1 VRIEEFLE
9 RLKGVRENG
18 ADSWMACCPA
28 HDDKNPS
35 MSVSA
40 KGGKILVHCHAG
52 CTAEAVVDALGLEM
66 KDLFLVERSSTIN
79 AGDGG
84 SSRNAGDGAEGAE
97 AKVWD
102 GEKKKRSGSHGKW
115 VCDYEYHDEFGVVI
129 YKQSRYVKDD
139 GKKTFILKHP
149 DPSSPFGWGYGL
161 KKIGRN
167 RVPYHLPEVIAAA
180 KAGRTLAICEGEKDV
195 DNVRALGFSATCN
208 VCGAGNWGVDFPEG
222 WGRWF
227 KGLAGIVI
235 IADNDSET
243 IERVKRGKKVV
254 EPFLA
259 GQRHAWDVKRQLEA
273 AGFDGVIRLM
283 VMPDVEGRHVKDF
296 TEWRDARV
304 ALGMSADKAA
314 FRDAVKNAAPW
325 PKEWEFGDAG
335 AATNGAPAEKGRR
348 AASSDRTQTMSAAE
362 ARFGR
367 PRPRTPAGL
376 DRAFEVDFRPGGSG
390 VVNFWLDEKEFF
402 HCWQTTDGEGR
413 TTEHKEWRA
422 LPLVMMIAHAGWMVA
437 AAVPGDKG
445 LSASMRSDV
454 AAVVA
459 LLWLRARGL
468 FFWDENS
475 KGFQTSLYFD
485 RARGVLMRVRSD
497 EFQAFLATETGLNRE
512 KVTFKCLM
520 ALIDDAALDGS
531 VSRGVVPSAMWDRR
545 GDAVYISNGDA
556 QMYRLKGGAV
566 ELVQNGT
573 DGVVFVRGKT
583 LAPWK
588 LLEGGG
594 VDPFENA
601 MLFKGASW
609 AEPSGPMNVRLWVL
623 NLFACHKT
631 KPILLITGLAQSGKT
646 RMAKGIKE
654 ILGVRVDGRLD
665 LSVQQAEKGDK
676 GADAFWVTVNDGKLE
691 VFDNLDTKVDWVGDA
706 LQNVATDGQTKRR
719 TLYKT
724 DGVTI
729 LRANANLILTSNNP
743 LFSTEGAG
751 GMADRLIVIN
761 LQTNRSGTK
770 DTELSVEI
778 ATHRNEYLTWIA
790 RTVAAALVDDKPVDA
805 AINRRHPDYGI
816 FSVKCG
822 RAFGDE
828 QGVVHA
834 LGHAEAEKALLP
846 LINDTIAKEILGVL
860 MRENCSM
867 RFTAAEMS
875 QRILADMDGEPDEKT
890 KQMYGARRVAK
901 CIARYLRQFETLF
914 AWQEPRIVT
923 GNRVYETLGLS
934 MIGGVKV
941 DMVDFMGRF
950 RENPIE
956 AGAHGGLT
964 ETSISNP
971 PNPPDAAT
979 RAGAGAETPFQEKKE
994 DIEDLEEGDYGD
1006 LLF

>member
-1 VRIEEFLE
+1 MDIHEFLAKLE
-9 RLKGVRENG
+9 GVQENG
-18 ADSWMACCPA
+18 ADSWMARCPA

-52 CTAEAVVDALGLEM
+52 CTAEAIVDAMGLKM
-66 KDLFLVERSSTIN
+66 GDLFADGRQRTDSGK
-79 AGDGG
+79 ADGDVGG
-84 SSRNAGDGAEGAE
+84 S
-97 AKVWD
+97 
-102 GEKKKRSGSHGKW
+102 KKPKKSGSHGKW
-115 VCDYEYHDEFGVVI
+115 VCDYEYQDEFGHVI
-129 YKQSRYVKDD
+129 FKQSRYVKED
-139 GKKTFILKHP
+139 GKKTFILKRP
-149 DPSSPFGWGYGL
+149 DPESPFGWSFGL
-161 KKIGRN
+161 KAVGRN
-167 RVPYHLPEVIAAA
+167 RVPYHLPEIIEAA
-180 KAGRTLAICEGEKDV
+180 KAGRVLVICEGEKDV
-195 DNVRALGFSATCN
+195 DNVRALGFPATCN
-208 VCGAGNWGVDFPEG
+208 VCGAGNWGVDFPED
-222 WGRWF
+222 WIRWF
-227 KGLAGIVI
+227 KGLSGICI
-235 IADNDSET
+235 IADNDAPT
-243 IERVKRGKKVV
+243 IERMKRGKKVV

-259 GQRHAWDVKRQLEA
+259 GQRHAWAVKRSLEA
-273 AGFDGVIRLM
+273 AGFDKPIRLM

-296 TEWRDARV
+296 TEWRDARI
-304 ALGMSADKAA
+304 ALGMPAGKAE
-314 FRDAVKNAAPW
+314 FKEAVKNAASW
-325 PKEWEFGDAG
+325 PEEWEFEDG
-335 AATNGAPAEKGRR
+335 AATDGAPANKKGRR
-348 AASSDRTQTMSAAE
+348 ATASDRPQMASAAE

-390 VVNFWLDEKEFF
+390 VVNIWLDEKEFF
-402 HCWQTTDGEGR
+402 YRWQTKDKEGHI
-413 TTEHKEWRA
+413 TEHEEWRA
-422 LPLVMMIAHAGWMVA
+422 LPLVLMIAHAGWMVA
-437 AAVPGDKG
+437 ESVHSDKG
-445 LSASMRSDV
+445 LSAAMRSDV
-454 AAVVA
+454 SAVVA

-468 FFWDENS
+468 FFWDENA
-475 KGFQTSLYFD
+475 KGFQTSLFFD
-485 RARGVLMRVRSD
+485 RERGVLMRVRSD

-520 ALIDDAALDGS
+520 ALIDDAALDGG
-531 VSRGVVPSAMWDRR
+531 VARGVVPSAMWDRR

-588 LLEGGG
+588 LLDGPGM
-594 VDPFENA
+594 DPFTSA

-778 ATHRNEYLTWIA
+778 AQHRNDYLTWIA
-790 RTVAAALVDDKPVDA
+790 RTVAAALVDDKPVDS

-822 RAFGDE
+822 RAFGNE
-828 QGVVHA
+828 QGVVNA

-846 LINDTIAKEILGVL
+846 LLNDTIAKEILGVL
-860 MRENCSM
+860 MRENCTM

-875 QRILADMDGEPDEKT
+875 QRILSGMDGEPDEKT
-890 KQMYGARRVAK
+890 KQMFGPRRVAK
-901 CIARYLRQFETLF
+901 CIARYMRQFETLF

-934 MIGGVKV
+934 VIGGVKV
-941 DMVDFMGRF
+941 DMVDFKRLF

-956 AGAHGGLT
+956 AEAHEGLR
-964 ETSISNP
+964 ENPISNP
-971 PNPPDAAT
+971 PNPPDEAT
-979 RAGAGAETPFQEKKE
+979 RAGAGAETPFPEKEE
-994 DIEDLEEGDYGD
+994 DIEDFGGGDDILE
-1006 LLF
+1006 F